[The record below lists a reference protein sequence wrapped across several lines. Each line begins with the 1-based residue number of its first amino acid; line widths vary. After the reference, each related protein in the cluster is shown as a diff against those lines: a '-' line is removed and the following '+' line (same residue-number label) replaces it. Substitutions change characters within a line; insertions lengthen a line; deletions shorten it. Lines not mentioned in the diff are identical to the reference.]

1 MAIVAGGIVS
11 LKPVGG
17 IVTNAPTVVGGAMTP
32 EQLQQRQE
40 QKKQEQQAKINT
52 LVDKIAQQNQTQ
64 KKWSVPFK

>member
-52 LVDKIAQQNQTQ
+52 LVDKIAQQSQTQ